1 MMLSPAYKLRRSRLR
16 PSLLLTLRMTP
27 ILKNFSSPAA
37 VLPPIYHLSA
47 PSASRKPSLL
57 LSLPLLRELGIGMGP
72 PGEPRGVWMAT
83 LVDDV
88 VAAFVEIARAAEDV
102 VEDAAAADVE
112 AAAAAA
118 AAADAEAACDVCLV
132 AC

>member
-1 MMLSPAYKLRRSRLR
+1 M
-16 PSLLLTLRMTP
+16 
-27 ILKNFSSPAA
+27 
-37 VLPPIYHLSA
+37 YHLSA

-57 LSLPLLRELGIGMGP
+57 LSLPLLREPLGMGMGP

-88 VAAFVEIARAAEDV
+88 AAAFVEIAWAAEDG
-102 VEDAAAADVE
+102 VEDAAAAADVE
-112 AAAAAA
+112 AAAAD
-118 AAADAEAACDVCLV
+118 ADAACDVCLG